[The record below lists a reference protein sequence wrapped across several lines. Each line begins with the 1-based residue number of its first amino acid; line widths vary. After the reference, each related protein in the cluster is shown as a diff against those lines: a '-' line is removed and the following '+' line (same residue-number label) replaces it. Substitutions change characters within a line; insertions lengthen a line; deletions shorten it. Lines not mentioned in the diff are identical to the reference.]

1 MKLTLVN
8 LHTYSYTRMME
19 GLQQDLCNFC
29 LVEVKDGLTLADVHT
44 KCKLPVKELGL
55 QTF

>member
-29 LVEVKDGLTLADVHT
+29 LAEVKDGLTLADVHT
-44 KCKLPVKELGL
+44 KCKLPVKEPGL